1 MWPIRVRGE
10 SQWGKPFHYHKQIT
24 EYYYRQAVCVQEQ
37 RMGAKGYLIN
47 DREGATLDL
56 CWPLNS
62 LLQPNLLCFMEGLPS
77 GSVIKNPS
85 AYAGD
90 ASSIPGLVRSSGKEN
105 GNPLQF
111 SCLGNPIN
119 RGAWRGYSPWGHK
132 ESLTHTHTHTHT
144 HTRIYTLRTS
154 VLILGKL
161 IFNLAW
167 CL

>member
-24 EYYYRQAVCVQEQ
+24 EYYYRQAVCVQKQ

-105 GNPLQF
+105 GNPLQC
-111 SCLGNPIN
+111 SCLENPVD
-119 RGAWRGYSPWGHK
+119 RGAWWATVHGVARVTHDLATKPPPPPQIWFKFHK
-132 ESLTHTHTHTHT
+132 
-144 HTRIYTLRTS
+144 
-154 VLILGKL
+154 IL
-161 IFNLAW
+161 
-167 CL
+167 